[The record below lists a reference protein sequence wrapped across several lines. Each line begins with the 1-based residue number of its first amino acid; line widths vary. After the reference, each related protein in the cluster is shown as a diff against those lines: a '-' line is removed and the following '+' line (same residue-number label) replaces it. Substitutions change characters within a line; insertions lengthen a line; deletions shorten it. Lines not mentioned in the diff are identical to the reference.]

1 MADFPFKPQVVGWE
15 LTLRCNMRCLHCG
28 STAGQPRPDELTVEE
43 GFSLIDQMVDLGT
56 EIVTLSGGEP
66 MTHPAWD
73 QYAKRL
79 IDKGV
84 KTYMISNGLLLEQNI
99 ERLRACGMRRL
110 GVSIDGDEPMHDYI
124 RNHPGTFKA
133 AMRGIAAAHEAG
145 IKVGAVTHISGA
157 NKHLLEAMYNV
168 MLQNKLDFWQIQ
180 IAFSQGRMKDHP
192 QYALSPEDLPMI
204 VNFVH
209 KCQEEGKLPVVA
221 GDNFGYY
228 EVPAMRAKPWKGCFA
243 GRHLM
248 GVDADGKQTDGCY
261 SLKKLYSQ
269 LGALNAHSVVVFLD
283 ACFSGSKRDD
293 GMLVAARGVAVK
305 PKEEAPTGN
314 MIIFSAASGDETA
327 MPYKEKGHG
336 LFTYYLLKKLQDTKG
351 DVTLSELGK
360 YIKTNVRQKS
370 TVVNKKPQTPS
381 VVSAAGMTG
390 SWENLKMNQ

>member
-248 GVDADGKQTDGCY
+248 GVDADGSIKGCLSMPREFVEGNIRTESLRTIWEDPQRFRYTRYFSTDMLKGHCRNCPHGIPCRAGCTASAY
-261 SLKKLYSQ
+261 S
-269 LGALNAHSVVVFLD
+269 
-283 ACFSGSKRDD
+283 
-293 GMLVAARGVAVK
+293 
-305 PKEEAPTGN
+305 
-314 MIIFSAASGDETA
+314 ASGDRFDN
-327 MPYKEKGHG
+327 PYCAFRVQSGIGDKGWPDSTEKAE
-336 LFTYYLLKKLQDTKG
+336 QPA
-351 DVTLSELGK
+351 E
-360 YIKTNVRQKS
+360 
-370 TVVNKKPQTPS
+370 
-381 VVSAAGMTG
+381 SAQPTCPVE
-390 SWENLKMNQ
+390 S